1 VRGTLERV
9 IVETDDRM
17 YHSSAT
23 TPATTWLRTTTS
35 RIPLEDDAVRGIPT
49 GSTVA
54 VQLAIQQPS
63 PDASPSTD
71 RPRAVSSVSVL
82 SRAST
87 TPRTTATAAVHS
99 ITVVLAL
106 PSGNKPDKVTA
117 ASLTSIVNG
126 GVSRFWSQESDG
138 RISFKVSKAV
148 GWTKLS
154 SSCTNMWAV
163 WDEVQRRIG
172 FVPGQRRHLVIY
184 APPSAGCPTG
194 LATVGSAANVGGNVT
209 VGGTT
214 TSLIA
219 HELGHNLGLGHSE
232 ALTCS
237 GRTDAVITA
246 GGFGPSCH
254 QIPYGDWY
262 DVMGISWENL
272 GSLSTAHA
280 FRLGLLSAATAAT
293 ARGPLRVT
301 LRPVST
307 RVGVRTL
314 RVVDPSGS
322 TYVIEYRPASGADAW
337 LSTSADWR
345 GLDPGVLL
353 RRINPEDPTQTLL
366 LDPTPSASGS
376 DGDIEVALPA
386 GRTVTTASGRGVYR
400 GGVHLGERRHGGSSD
415 ERRLARAR
423 RRTTRATHQ
432 WSAGDNRAGFGRV
445 GNSNVLTTPLEGVRR
460 LPDPPPSGG
469 KEHRQHRRVRI
480 ERRIDL
486 DLTHEQRH
494 SAVEL
499 GLDPGSAVPQPEVR
513 QPW

>member
-1 VRGTLERV
+1 MPTIHRLAARSHAQPSSGRTVARVILTIMLSCTLVATPAVAQTTEPASPGSSTKATASPAGAVVRGTLERV
-9 IVETDDRM
+9 IVEADDRTH
-17 YHSSAT
+17 HSGAA
-23 TPATTWLRTTTS
+23 TPATTWLRTTIS

-49 GSTVA
+49 GSTIA
-54 VQLAIQQPS
+54 VQLAIPRPS

-106 PSGNKPDKVTA
+106 PTGNKPDKVTA

-154 SSCTNMWAV
+154 SSCANMWAV

-194 LATVGSAANVGGNVT
+194 LATVGSAADVGGNVT

-246 GGFGPSCH
+246 GGFGPNCH

-280 FRLGLLSAATAAT
+280 FRLGLLSATTVAT

-366 LDPTPSASGS
+366 LDPTPSTSS
-376 DGDIEVALPA
+376 SNGDIEVALPA
-386 GRTVTTASGRGVYR
+386 GRTVTTASGRVSIVVESVSANAVTVAVAMNGVWPALVVEPR
-400 GGVHLGERRHGGSSD
+400 G
-415 ERRLARAR
+415 RLI
-423 RRTTRATHQ
+423 
-432 WSAGDNRAGFGRV
+432 DGRQV
-445 GNSNVLTTPLEGVRR
+445 TIGQALAEWGAQTS
-460 LPDPPPSGG
+460 
-469 KEHRQHRRVRI
+469 
-480 ERRIDL
+480 
-486 DLTHEQRH
+486 
-494 SAVEL
+494 
-499 GLDPGSAVPQPEVR
+499 
-513 QPW
+513 